1 MTFKESD
8 FTGCKYNPLSEDFE
22 KSAGHFIE
30 AIKYKD
36 KVQLAKYIVLMYDP
50 YSILRRHYTSIDQRQ
65 MMASQLAGMD
75 MVKDRTYITE
85 NVFGLKSMEVIEA
98 IDYFLKNEVKE
109 RLAYMI
115 VANEQTFYEYGR
127 RLMAPIDEEKAKGEK
142 DFLSAI
148 AIKTKLSEDMAA
160 INERLEKD
168 IAKFY
173 EDDAKLIK
181 VAAAKKFRPEDH
193 ATRIN

>member
-1 MTFKESD
+1 MTFNKSD
-8 FTGCKYNPLSEDFE
+8 FTACKYNPLADGFE
-22 KSAGHFIE
+22 ERAAHFIE

-50 YSILRRHYTSIDQRQ
+50 YSVLRRHYTSIESRQ
-65 MMASQLAGMD
+65 LMAAQLAGMD
-75 MVKDRTYITE
+75 MAKDRVYITE
-85 NVFGLKSMEVIEA
+85 NVFALKSMEVIEA
-98 IDYFLKNEVKE
+98 IDHFLKTEVKE

-181 VAAAKKFRPEDH
+181 VAAATRFRPEDQ
-193 ATRIN
+193 ATRIR